1 MQTSRTLRF
10 LMMCSTATACKADPD
25 NRSAVIELTV
35 LRGRPIATGVFL
47 NDRGPFR
54 FLFDTGAQTNQV
66 DAAVAQRLGLNPTFR
81 TELATV
87 AGARVVPGTRV
98 GEVRLGSARATDQ
111 EFLLTDLSGVHT
123 LSSDVQGVL
132 GQEFLAHFDY
142 LIDLKTRT
150 LIFGPRAPA
159 GDHIPTRRIDGRLAL
174 VTDVGNL
181 VLDSGTDTLVLFRAG
196 TSTSPA
202 SSRIRTANGSATVR
216 SGSGL
221 RIQIAGRDFRTNSFL
236 IAPWSDASED
246 GILPLGIFRAVY
258 VSNSGGYI
266 VANPP
271 AN

>member
-10 LMMCSTATACKADPD
+10 VMMCSTATACKADPD
-25 NRSAVIELTV
+25 NRPAVIELTV
-35 LRGRPIATGVFL
+35 LKGRPIATGVYL
-47 NDRGPFR
+47 NARGPFR

-66 DAAVAQRLGLNPTFR
+66 DVAVAQQLGLSPTFR

-142 LIDLKTRT
+142 LIDLKSRT

-159 GDHIPTRRIDGRLAL
+159 GDHIPTGRIDGRLTL
-174 VTDVGNL
+174 VTNVGNL

-196 TSTSPA
+196 TSTTPA

-246 GILPLGIFRAVY
+246 GILPLGVFRAVY